1 MGLSNKK
8 KGFVYV
14 TRRLVFSSA
23 HRLHHPDL
31 ENDLVYGSCANLHGH
46 NYTLEVTVKGKVD
59 PLTGFVVDLKGLKR
73 VMEEKVKAILDHK
86 NLDTDVSYF
95 KNVVQSAENIAIFIW
110 KQLEPEIPEN
120 AELESVRLH
129 ETENNVVEYFG

>member
-1 MGLSNKK
+1 MISNKK

-31 ENDLVYGSCANLHGH
+31 DNESVYGQCANLHGH
-46 NYTLEVTVKGKVD
+46 NYVLEVTVRGSVD
-59 PLTGFVVDLKGLKR
+59 PLTGFVVDLKGLKN
-73 VMEEKVKAILDHK
+73 VMEEKVKAVLDHK
-86 NLDTDVSYF
+86 NLDHDVDYF
-95 KNVVQSAENIAIFIW
+95 KGEVQSAENIAIFIW
-110 KQLEPEIPEN
+110 KQLESEIPEN

-129 ETENNVVEYFG
+129 ETENNTVEYFG